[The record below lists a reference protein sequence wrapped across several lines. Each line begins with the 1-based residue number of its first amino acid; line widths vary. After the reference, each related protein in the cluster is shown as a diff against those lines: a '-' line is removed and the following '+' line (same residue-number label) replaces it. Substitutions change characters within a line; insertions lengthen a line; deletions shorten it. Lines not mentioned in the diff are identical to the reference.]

1 MTDTG
6 ASEWAEVRAG
16 AVRAVIQAASDFGHD
31 GLVAGDAEQLADAV
45 LGVCDSAAIRLLGEA
60 FHLRMNGEYAPG
72 GSENWHDWDRAAER
86 FLRSLTPPPA
96 EPGPAPESQ

>member
-31 GLVAGDAEQLADAV
+31 GLVAGDAGQLADAV
-45 LGVCDSAAIRLLGEA
+45 LGVCDSAAIRLLEEA
-60 FHLRMNGEYAPG
+60 FHLHMNGEYALG
-72 GSENWHDWDRAAER
+72 GNETWRDWDRRCET

-96 EPGPAPESQ
+96 GSRRAPESR